1 MNEVIN
7 NKYPIIA
14 TIVRKF
20 NKRIRLLSEK
30 VKVIVDPIKN
40 E

>member
-14 TIVRKF
+14 TILRKF
-20 NKRIRLLSEK
+20 NKTIRLLSEM
-30 VKVIVDPIKN
+30 VKVIVDPSKN
-40 E
+40 V